1 MTPDELRTAYLEFF
15 AAREHR
21 VVPSSPVIPEGDP
34 TLLFTNAG
42 MNQFKDVL
50 LGREKRDYVRAASV
64 QKCIRAGGKHNDLDE
79 VGKDGRHLTFF
90 EMLGNWSF
98 GDYFKEMS
106 IVWAWEFVTD
116 VIDLSP
122 DRLYVSVYKDDDEAW
137 DIWSKVVGISS
148 SRLTRLGD
156 IEAGDDEN
164 FWSMGPTGPCG
175 PSSEIYYDNHPE
187 EGEVP
192 WAPGFDEERFVELWN
207 LVFMQYNRDESGEMT
222 PLPIQ
227 SVDTGMGLDR
237 VAAVLANVDNV
248 FQSGLFDAILQRIES
263 LREPNQNRQRGVEEL
278 FESDDFVKFCV
289 IADHIRTLT
298 FSVCDGGT
306 FSNEGRGYVLRRI
319 LRRAVRY
326 GRQLGFDAP
335 FLCDVLDAVRESF
348 SSIYPELR
356 IKGEEASTII
366 RNEEVRFFRTLDRG
380 IALFEDVAD
389 TVSED
394 GGKQIPGDVVFK
406 LYDTFGFPA
415 DLTEIMAEERGMS
428 ADIDGYNTAME
439 VQRERSRAA
448 DSRYVETGEWVILQ
462 EGAADQF
469 IGYNVTSAET
479 QILRYRESD
488 QEGEQTI
495 EVCLAQTPF
504 YAESGGQVGD
514 TGTIETLD
522 GSVILSVIDTQ
533 KTPAGITHIARLDGG
548 TLDSTALRGAV
559 VAEVDAGRRALIRA
573 NHTATHLLHAAL
585 HNVVS
590 DKAFQAGSLVDPN
603 RLRFDFSY
611 ESPVRDE
618 QLREIERQVNENIRA
633 NLPLRTH
640 EDVPLEDAEEMGAM
654 MMFGEKYG
662 EHVRVIEIPGR
673 SKELCG
679 GIHVD
684 QTGDIAYFRVISE
697 TGVAAG
703 VRRIEAITNLR
714 AFERAEQ
721 ERHILKN
728 LSQTLK
734 STPGSLEDR
743 VQRLLDDQ
751 RELQRKLE
759 SLQAQRAGAA
769 SLDLLSAAE
778 NRDGLL
784 VIAARVD
791 VANRK
796 GLLSM
801 ADELRD
807 KSNEPLVALLIA
819 VLDDKPALLV
829 VANEGATA
837 DFKIHAGNLVK
848 SASAAVGGRGG
859 GRPDMAQG
867 GGDDIHAIEQ
877 AIDAFRSAL
886 P

>member
-15 AAREHR
+15 EAREHR

-50 LGREKRDYVRAASV
+50 LGREKRDYVRAATV

-98 GDYFKEMS
+98 GDYFKEKS
-106 IVWAWEFVTD
+106 IIWAWEFVTN
-116 VIDLSP
+116 VIGLSP

-137 DIWSKVVGISS
+137 DIWSKTVGLSS
-148 SRLTRLGD
+148 NRLTRLGD

-248 FQSGLFDAILQRIES
+248 FQSGLFDTILGRIES
-263 LREPNQNRQRGVEEL
+263 LREPDPSRQRSVNEL
-278 FESDDFVKFCV
+278 FDSEDFVKFCV

-298 FSVCDGGT
+298 FSICDGGT

-335 FLCDVLDAVRESF
+335 FLCDVLAAVRESF
-348 SSIYPELR
+348 SDIYPELR
-356 IKGEEASTII
+356 IKGEEAATII
-366 RNEEVRFFRTLDRG
+366 RNEEARFFRTLDRG
-380 IALFEDVAD
+380 IALFEEVAD
-389 TVSED
+389 TVEDD
-394 GGKQIPGDVVFK
+394 GGKEIPGDVVFK

-428 ADIDGYNTAME
+428 ADIEGYDAAME
-439 VQRERSRAA
+439 VQRNRSRSA
-448 DSRYVETGEWVILQ
+448 DSRYVESGEWVILQ
-462 EGAADQF
+462 EGAADKF
-469 IGYNVTSAET
+469 IGYNSTSAET
-479 QILRYRESD
+479 KILRYRESEQD
-488 QEGEQTI
+488 GETTFEI
-495 EVCLAQTPF
+495 CLAETPF

-522 GSVILSVIDTQ
+522 GSVIFTVIDTQ

-548 TLDSTALRGAV
+548 TLDATVLSGAV
-559 VAEVDAGRRALIRA
+559 VAEVDAARRTLIRA

-611 ESPVRDE
+611 ESPVRDD
-618 QLREIERQVNENIRA
+618 QLREIERQVNENIQA
-633 NLPLRTH
+633 NLALHTH
-640 EDVPLEDAEEMGAM
+640 EDVPLEAAEKMGAM

-684 QTGDIAYFRVISE
+684 RTGDISYFRITSE

-703 VRRIEAITNLR
+703 VRRIEAITNKR
-714 AFERAEQ
+714 AFERAESDRQ
-721 ERHILKN
+721 TLKN
-728 LSQTLK
+728 LAQTLK
-734 STPGSLEDR
+734 STPGALEDR

-751 RELQRKLE
+751 RELQRKFD
-759 SLQAQRAGAA
+759 SLQAQQAGAA
-769 SLDLLSAAE
+769 SQNLLASAQ

-784 VIAARVD
+784 VIATRLD
-791 VANRK
+791 VADRK

-807 KSNEPLVALLIA
+807 KAPGPLVALLVT

-829 VANEGATA
+829 VANDEATKG
-837 DFKIHAGNLVK
+837 FKVHAGNLVK
-848 SASAAVGGRGG
+848 AASSAVGGRGG

-867 GGDDIHAIEQ
+867 GGDDISAIDQ
-877 AIDAFRSAL
+877 AIDAFLEAL
-886 P
+886 S